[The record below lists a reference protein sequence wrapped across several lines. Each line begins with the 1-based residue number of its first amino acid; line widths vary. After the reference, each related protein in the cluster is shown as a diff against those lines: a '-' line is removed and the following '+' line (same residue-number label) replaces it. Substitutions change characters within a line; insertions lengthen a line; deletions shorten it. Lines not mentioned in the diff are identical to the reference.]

1 MRTSI
6 GFRNTVALCMLALA
20 ACDEAITTDADET
33 TFGEIIAEF
42 ELGPLPPVPYPA
54 NNTFNAER
62 IALGRLLFFDPIL
75 GGESAPWL
83 KEAAGLDPYR
93 FRENDVACAT
103 CHFPTLGFA
112 DGRRLGAGV
121 GGAQFSDTDLGPARV
136 VPGFSI
142 VTDEPI
148 GTEPRNSPTVL
159 NTSLNGRGSITP
171 TSESFQFMDGRVT
184 EGLEEQATLP
194 ITSRDEMAGDAYEDD
209 QKVTAQDSVRNRIR
223 AIPEYVSRFRQAFA
237 GEVADADDITIEH
250 VARAIAA
257 FERELVTPDSRY
269 DRFVSGDY
277 SALNAMERD
286 GFELFFG
293 KGLCGDCHFGPMLS
307 DFTMRVQGVG
317 DDYESI
323 IPGFAGKNGQGGDFG
338 RFHADEVEFA
348 DRKFAFRVPTVRNV
362 EVTAPYF
369 HSGSAGTLREVVE
382 FYDRG
387 GTGSGDIS
395 DEELAAAGVERDPSI
410 QSLGL
415 TNEEIEAI
423 VAFMKTTTAA
433 VRPGPLGSDLT
444 AVPQRVPSGLVPPG
458 VETPEGPGPFLMP
471 EWAPLSGR

>member
-1 MRTSI
+1 MS
-6 GFRNTVALCMLALA
+6 MLALA
-20 ACDEAITTDADET
+20 ACDHPMTADPGEIA
-33 TFGEIIAEF
+33 FGEIIDEF
-42 ELGPLPPVPYPA
+42 ELGVLPPIPYPE
-54 NNTFNAER
+54 NNTFNPER
-62 IALGRLLFFDPIL
+62 IALGRLLFFDPML

-103 CHFPTLGFA
+103 CHFPTLAFA

-121 GGAQFSDTDLGPARV
+121 AGAQFAAMDLGPARV
-136 VPGFSI
+136 VPGSSI
-142 VTDEPI
+142 VSGDPI

-159 NTSLNGRGSITP
+159 NASLNGRGSITP
-171 TSESFQFMDGRVT
+171 TAESFQFMDGRVT
-184 EGLEEQATLP
+184 MGLEEQATLP

-209 QKVTAQDSVRNRIR
+209 EKVTGQDSVRNRIR
-223 AIPEYVSRFRQAFA
+223 AIPEYVSRFRQAFTA
-237 GEVADADDITIEH
+237 EVADADDITIEH
-250 VARAIAA
+250 VGRAIAA

-277 SALNAMERD
+277 SALTETERD

-307 DFTMRVQGVG
+307 DFTMRVLGIG

-348 DRKFAFRVPTVRNV
+348 DQKFAFRVPTIRNV

-369 HSGSAGTLREVVE
+369 HSGSAGTLREATA
-382 FYDRG
+382 FYNRG
-387 GTGSGDIS
+387 GMGSEDLS
-395 DEELAAAGVERDPSI
+395 DAELAAAGVQRDSSI
-410 QSLGL
+410 RPLDL
-415 TNEEIEAI
+415 TDEEIDAI
-423 VAFMKTTTAA
+423 VAFMKTTTAD
-433 VRPGPLGSDLT
+433 VRPGPFGLELT
-444 AVPQRVPSGLVPPG
+444 SVPRRVPSGLLPPG
-458 VETPEGPGPFLMP
+458 VGTPAEAGPFLMP
-471 EWAPLSGR
+471 QWLPLAQGRQGIEGRR